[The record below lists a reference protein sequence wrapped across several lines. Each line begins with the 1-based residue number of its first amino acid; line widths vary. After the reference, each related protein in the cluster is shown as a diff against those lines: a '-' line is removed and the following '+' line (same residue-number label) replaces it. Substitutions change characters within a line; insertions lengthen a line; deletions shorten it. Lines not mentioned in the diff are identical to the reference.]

1 MAPRCYQ
8 SLDNGQRCNSPAII
22 GSKFCR
28 HHDENAP
35 RQTKPEARESEPLI
49 LPSLVDKPSALAAL
63 NQVLQALGD
72 GRIKRS
78 VAETLLSAIKFGAR
92 LLTEI
97 AEAGLSVIPMP
108 TPRQFQPTGALA
120 LAAAGDRPPAAPFN
134 PALRYPAP
142 QSNDHPSPACLAREL
157 LAQSHAIARNQAKS
171 K

>member
-8 SLDNGQRCNSPAII
+8 SLDNGQRCNAPAIM

-28 HHDENAP
+28 HHDEHAP
-35 RQTKPEARESEPLI
+35 KQAKPEARESEPLI

-63 NQVLQALGD
+63 NQVIQALGD

-97 AEAGLSVIPMP
+97 AEAGLSVLP
-108 TPRQFQPTGALA
+108 TPIVRQFQPTGAVA
-120 LAAAGDRPPAAPFN
+120 LAASNDRPATPPFN
-134 PALRYPAP
+134 PARRYTAP
-142 QSNDHPSPACLAREL
+142 QSNDDSSTARIVREL
-157 LAQSHAIARNQAKS
+157 LAQSHAIAQNQAKS
-171 K
+171 